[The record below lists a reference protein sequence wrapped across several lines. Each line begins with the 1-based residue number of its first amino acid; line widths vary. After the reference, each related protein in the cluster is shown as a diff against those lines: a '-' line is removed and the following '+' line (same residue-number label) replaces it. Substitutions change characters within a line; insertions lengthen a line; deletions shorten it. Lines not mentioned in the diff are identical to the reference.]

1 MKAGCLRVL
10 PREKIQH
17 QKAIRTLLEGLFLC
31 VTLLVLCVCV
41 LRSECE
47 ICELCYANN
56 LGHP

>member
-17 QKAIRTLLEGLFLC
+17 QKPSPDAFGGAFF

-56 LGHP
+56 LL